1 MNIIDIIAGVLL
13 LYALWRGWM
22 SGILVQ
28 ISGIAGVIL
37 GAWLAFRFSGT
48 VCRWFSLDTD
58 YKWLAFVAILIV
70 AMIAVIVVC
79 KLLTK
84 MLESGGLSLPV
95 KMLGAVASSLKMVI
109 IMALLIRTFENIN
122 RKTDITDN
130 QYLQQSY
137 AYEPVNRVADL
148 IFPYLNRLYDSVESE
163 TTKLTPEIQKAID
176 EEVDKQLK
184 EKLTID
190 SLLN

>member
-37 GAWLAFRFSGT
+37 GAWLAFRFSET
-48 VCRWFSLDTD
+48 VCRWFSLDAD

-122 RKTDITDN
+122 QKTDITDN
-130 QYLQQSY
+130 QYLKQSY